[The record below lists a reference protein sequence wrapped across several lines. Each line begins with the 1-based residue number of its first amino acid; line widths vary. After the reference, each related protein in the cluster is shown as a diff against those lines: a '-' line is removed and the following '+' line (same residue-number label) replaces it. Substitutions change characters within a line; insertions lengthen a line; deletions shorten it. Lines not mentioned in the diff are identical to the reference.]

1 MTDHNLTSVE
11 QTGTSDPIRQIK
23 PNLLSGFLVFL
34 IAMPLCLAIARAS
47 NFPPIAG
54 IWTAVIGGI
63 VTSLIS
69 NSELTIK
76 GPAAGLIV
84 IVAGAVTDLGR
95 EFVPALP
102 DATVAEMQ
110 TQGLSEEK
118 IAARLENEQLKAGYR
133 LALGVGVV
141 AGLFQIG
148 FGLAKAGKLGDFF
161 PLTAVHGMLA
171 SIGII
176 IMSKQLFVVCGID
189 PPKNAG
195 PLGLLAALPG
205 SLSRLNPEIAF
216 IGIVSLVL
224 LFGLPLLPIPMLRR
238 LPSQLLVL
246 AVAIPLA
253 SWFDLDHEHTYLFKP
268 GFWSSGDGEY
278 TVGPRFLVEMPHV
291 LANPASAFFFPDF
304 RGIATPTGWKYV
316 AMFAIIASLES
327 LLSAKAIELIDPWKR
342 KTDFNRDTLACG
354 IANTLCAS
362 IGALPMISEIVRSK
376 ANVDNGATNRTSNFF
391 HGLYLL
397 AFVVLLPGL
406 IHRIPLAALGA
417 MLVYTGFRLAHPREF
432 IRSWSIG
439 PEQLLIFIG
448 TIIVTLA
455 TDLLLGIAM
464 GIVLEMVLHIWHGR
478 SLRDLFRH
486 DVEIVDL
493 PDGRTLAK
501 VRGSAVF
508 SNWLGLRSQL
518 LPPTAERD
526 LIIDLSETRL
536 IDHSTMERLHQL
548 EQEFAAQS
556 RHLEIRGLE
565 NHNPFSAHPLASR
578 KRSPNSHSQSQPGI

>member
-1 MTDHNLTSVE
+1 MTEQKLSAVETS
-11 QTGTSDPIRQIK
+11 GTPGDSKGIRA
-23 PNLLSGFLVFL
+23 NLLSGFLVSL

-54 IWTAVIGGI
+54 IWTAVLGGI
-63 VTSLIS
+63 VTSLLS

-84 IVAGAVTDLGR
+84 IVAGAVIDLGR
-95 EFVPALP
+95 EAVPELPPTQLAALQEEG
-102 DATVAEMQ
+102 ATAEKL
-110 TQGLSEEK
+110 T
-118 IAARLENEQLKAGYR
+118 AALENEQLKTGYR

-141 AGLFQIG
+141 AGLCQIG

-176 IMSKQLFVVCGID
+176 IMSKQLYVVLGID

-195 PLGLLAALPG
+195 PLALLGALPG
-205 SLSRLNPEIAF
+205 KLGELNPEISF
-216 IGIVSLVL
+216 IGIVSLLL
-224 LFGLPLLPIPMLRR
+224 LFGLPLLKVPLLRK
-238 LPSQLLVL
+238 LPSQLIVL
-246 AVAIPLA
+246 AIAIPLA
-253 SWFDLDHEHTYLFKP
+253 GWFDLDHEHTYLFKP
-268 GFWSSGDGEY
+268 GFWTSADAEY
-278 TVGPRFLVEMPHV
+278 RVGPRFLVDMPNV
-291 LANPASAFFFPDF
+291 LANPASAFFVPDF
-304 RGIATPTGWKYV
+304 SAISSPTGWKYI

-327 LLSAKAIELIDPWKR
+327 LLSAKAIELIDPWRR

-354 IANTLCAS
+354 IANTICAS

-376 ANVDNGATNRTSNFF
+376 ANVDNGATNRSSNFF

-397 AFVVLLPGL
+397 AFVLLLPGL

-432 IRSWSIG
+432 IRTWAIG
-439 PEQLLIFIG
+439 PEQLLIFVV
-448 TIIVTLA
+448 TIIATLA
-455 TDLLLGIAM
+455 TDLLIGIAA
-464 GIVLEMVLHIWHGR
+464 GILLKLLIHAWHGR
-478 SLRDLFRH
+478 SLKDLVSNN
-486 DVEIVDL
+486 VEVVDL

-501 VRGSAVF
+501 VKGSAVF
-508 SNWLGLRSQL
+508 SNWLGLQSRILGPS
-518 LPPTAERD
+518 AERD
-526 LIIDLSETRL
+526 LIIDLSETSL
-536 IDHSTMERLHQL
+536 VDHSTMERLHQL

-565 NHNPFSAHPLASR
+565 NHRSFSSHPLASR
-578 KRSPNSHSQSQPGI
+578 RRAAAAGPGQPGA

>member
-1 MTDHNLTSVE
+1 MTE
-11 QTGTSDPIRQIK
+11 QTMNTVEVSGTATGPKALRA
-23 PNLLSGFLVFL
+23 NLLSGFLVSL

-54 IWTAVIGGI
+54 IWTAVLGGI
-63 VTSLIS
+63 VTSLLS

-84 IVAGAVTDLGR
+84 IVAGAVIDLGR
-95 EFVPALP
+95 EAVPELP
-102 DATVAEMQ
+102 PAQLAVLQKEGAT
-110 TQGLSEEK
+110 SEK
-118 IAARLENEQLKAGYR
+118 LTTALENEQLRAGYR

-141 AGLFQIG
+141 AGLCQIG

-176 IMSKQLFVVCGID
+176 IMSKQLYVVLGID

-195 PLGLLAALPG
+195 PLALLGVLPG
-205 SLSRLNPEIAF
+205 KLGELNPEIAC
-216 IGIVSLVL
+216 IGVVSLIL
-224 LFGLPLLPIPMLRR
+224 LFGLPLLKIPFLRK
-238 LPSQLLVL
+238 LPAQLIVL
-246 AVAIPLA
+246 AIAIPLA
-253 SWFDLDHEHTYLFKP
+253 GWFDLDHEHTYLFKP
-268 GFWSSGDGEY
+268 GFWASADAEY
-278 TVGPRFLVEMPHV
+278 KVGPRFLVDMPNV
-291 LANPASAFFFPDF
+291 LANPASAFFLPDF
-304 RGIATPTGWKYV
+304 RGISTPTGWKYI

-327 LLSAKAIELIDPWKR
+327 LLSAKAIELIDPWRR

-354 IANTLCAS
+354 IANTICAS

-376 ANVDNGATNRTSNFF
+376 ANVDNGATNRSSNLF

-397 AFVVLLPGL
+397 AFVLLLPGL

-432 IRSWSIG
+432 IRTWAIG
-439 PEQLLIFIG
+439 PEQLLIFVV
-448 TIIVTLA
+448 TIITTLA
-455 TDLLLGIAM
+455 TDLLIGIAA
-464 GIVLEMVLHIWHGR
+464 GILFELAMHFWHGR
-478 SLRDLFRH
+478 SLRELFRH

-501 VRGSAVF
+501 VRGNAVF
-508 SNWLGLRSQL
+508 SNWLGLRTSL
-518 LPPTAERD
+518 IPPTAEYD

-536 IDHSTMERLHQL
+536 VDHSTMERLHQL

-565 NHNPFSAHPLASR
+565 NHRSFSTHPLASR
-578 KRSPNSHSQSQPGI
+578 KRGAIPGGRQPGA

>member
-1 MTDHNLTSVE
+1 MTEQTMNSVE
-11 QTGTSDPIRQIK
+11 VSGTPTGPQAVRA
-23 PNLLSGFLVFL
+23 NLLSGFLVSL

-54 IWTAVIGGI
+54 IWTAVLGGM
-63 VTSLIS
+63 VTSLLS

-84 IVAGAVTDLGR
+84 IVAGAVVDLGR
-95 EFVPALP
+95 EAVPALP
-102 DATVAEMQ
+102 PAQIAALQEAGAT
-110 TQGLSEEK
+110 EEK
-118 IAARLENEQLKAGYR
+118 LTTALENEQLSTGYR

-141 AGLFQIG
+141 AGLIQIA

-176 IMSKQLFVVCGID
+176 IMSKQLYVVLGID

-195 PLGLLAALPG
+195 PLALLGALPG
-205 SLSRLNPEIAF
+205 KLSELNPEIAF
-216 IGIVSLVL
+216 IGLVSLII
-224 LFGLPLLPIPMLRR
+224 LFGLPLLQVPLLRK
-238 LPSQLLVL
+238 LPAQLIVL
-246 AVAIPLA
+246 AIAIPLA
-253 SWFDLDHEHTYLFKP
+253 GWFDLDHEHTYLFKP
-268 GFWSSGDGEY
+268 GFWTTADAEY
-278 TVGPRFLVEMPHV
+278 KVGPRFLVDMPNV
-291 LANPASAFFFPDF
+291 LANPASAFFLPDF
-304 RGIATPTGWKYV
+304 RGISTPTGWKYI

-327 LLSAKAIELIDPWKR
+327 LLSAKAIELIDPWRR

-354 IANTLCAS
+354 IANTICAS

-376 ANVDNGATNRTSNFF
+376 ANVDNGATNRSSNFF

-397 AFVVLLPGL
+397 AFVLLLPGL

-432 IRSWSIG
+432 IRTWAIG
-439 PEQLLIFIG
+439 PEQLVVFVV
-448 TIIVTLA
+448 TIIATLA
-455 TDLLLGIAM
+455 TDLLIGIAA
-464 GIVLEMVLHIWHGR
+464 GILLKLALHAWNGR
-478 SLRDLFRH
+478 SFSDLLRNN
-486 DVEIVDL
+486 VEVVDL

-501 VRGSAVF
+501 VKGSAVF
-508 SNWLGLRSQL
+508 SNWLGLKSKL
-518 LPPTAERD
+518 LGPSTERD
-526 LIIDLSETRL
+526 LIIDLSDTTL
-536 IDHSTMERLHQL
+536 VDHSTMERLHQL

-565 NHNPFSAHPLASR
+565 GHRSFSSHPLASR
-578 KRSPNSHSQSQPGI
+578 RKSGVSGGSSPGN